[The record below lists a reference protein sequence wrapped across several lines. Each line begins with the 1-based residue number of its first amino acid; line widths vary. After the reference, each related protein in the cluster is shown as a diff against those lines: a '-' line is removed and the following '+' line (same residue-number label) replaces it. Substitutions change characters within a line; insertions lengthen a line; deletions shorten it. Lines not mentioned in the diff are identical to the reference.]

1 MQLEEFYLK
10 LLRYP
15 KTVLAIII
23 AFTVIV
29 GLFTFRL
36 DIDASAETLL
46 LKNDKDLAFTRKI
59 NKTYGNA
66 NYLVIAYTPQ
76 KPLLSD
82 ITLKNIQVLSDALE
96 KVPSVDSVLSIL
108 NVPLLQDPSKSVAD
122 LMKNI
127 PTLQTGADKT
137 LAKKEFLHSA
147 LYQEHLVSKD
157 FKTTA
162 ILINLKRDAQYFDAL
177 NKRNALLSQ
186 QDSAAFELAQ
196 KNLKKI
202 RDKLREENHETI
214 LKIREII
221 KNHKGK
227 DQLFLGGV
235 SMITDDMISFVKS
248 DLKTYGLIVL
258 LLIILIIWAIFGR
271 LRFVFI
277 SIFIILLSVVTMT
290 GVLGLLGLEITVISS
305 NVISLQMIIT
315 MSLVMHLSVRYKEM
329 LKECPEVQHNEII
342 AKATASMLKPSFFV
356 ILTTIVGFASLV
368 TSGILP
374 VIDLGWMMSIGVL
387 ISLVMTFL
395 LFPVLMALF
404 KKRELGSGF
413 EERFLLTRHLGILVE
428 RRQKTILFISVLLFA
443 LSLWGALSI
452 KVENSFIDYFK
463 KDTEIY
469 QGMKV
474 IDKQLGGT
482 TPLDIIIDFDD
493 VIQEAPMAEESE
505 SDADD
510 FDDFEEE
517 LSVVANK
524 EQYWF
529 TKNKMQKIEEIHDY
543 LNSLPEVGKVLSL
556 ATMIKVSRDV
566 NGGDDLD
573 SVAFAY
579 LYNKLPQKYKNI
591 LLKPY
596 LDIEHN
602 QVRFTLRVIDSMP
615 GLRRDRLLKQ
625 IQSEIHTKLGVDKKN
640 IHLANMMV
648 MYNNML
654 QSLFSSQIMT
664 LSIVVLSL
672 FVVFLILFQSLQIAL
687 IASIVNLLPVATI
700 FGVMG
705 WSGISL
711 DMMTITVAA
720 ISFGI
725 AVDDTIHYIYRFRI
739 ELQKDGDYMAA
750 MHRAHESIG
759 SAMYY
764 TTLIIMVGFSVLM
777 LSNFYPTIHFGLLI
791 VITMFMAIVADL
803 LLLPVLLLWI
813 KPFKVVSKE
822 KN

>member
-1 MQLEEFYLK
+1 MQLEKFYLK
-10 LLRYP
+10 LLQHP
-15 KTVLAIII
+15 KTVLALII
-23 AFTVIV
+23 AFAIAI

-46 LKNDKDLAFTRKI
+46 LKNDKDLAFTREV
-59 NKTYGNA
+59 NKRYGNS

-76 KPLLSD
+76 KPLLND
-82 ITLKNIQVLSDALE
+82 TTLSNIKALSAALE
-96 KVPSVDSVLSIL
+96 KVPNVTSVMSIL
-108 NVPLLQDPSKSVAD
+108 NVPLLQDPSKSVVD
-122 LMKNI
+122 LMKQI
-127 PTLQTGADKT
+127 PTLQTGADKA

-147 LYQEHLVSKD
+147 LYQEHLVSQD

-162 ILINLKRDAQYFDAL
+162 VLINLKRDEQYFDAL
-177 NKRNALLSQ
+177 NKRNELLSDQ
-186 QDSAAFELAQ
+186 ESAAFRSAQ
-196 KNLKKI
+196 KKLKKI
-202 RDKLREENHETI
+202 RDRLRVENHETI
-214 LKIREII
+214 VKIREII

-248 DLKTYGLIVL
+248 DLKIYGLIVL

-271 LRFVFI
+271 VRFVVI
-277 SIFIILLSVVTMT
+277 SIFTILLSVITMT
-290 GVLGLLGLEITVISS
+290 GILGLLGLEITVISS

-315 MSLVMHLSVRYKEM
+315 MSLVMHLSVRYKEIRQ
-329 LKECPEVQHNEII
+329 ECPTLTHNEII

-395 LFPVLMALF
+395 LFPVMMSLF
-404 KKRELGSGF
+404 KKRELCSTF
-413 EERFLLTRHLGILVE
+413 EEKFLLTRYLSKWVE
-428 RRQKTILFISVLLFA
+428 TRKKTILLVSLLLFA
-443 LSLWGALSI
+443 LSIWGAFYI

-493 VIQEAPMAEESE
+493 VSKEAPIIEDNE

-517 LSVVANK
+517 LSVVQNK
-524 EQYWF
+524 DQYWF
-529 TKNKMQKIEEIHDY
+529 TKNKMQKIETVHDY
-543 LNSLPEVGKVLSL
+543 LDALPEVGKVLSL
-556 ATMIKVSRDV
+556 ATMIKVARDV

-579 LYNKLPQKYKNI
+579 LYNKLPQKYKKI
-591 LLKPY
+591 LLYPY
-596 LDIEHN
+596 VNIEHN
-602 QVRFTLRVIDSMP
+602 QARFTLRVIDSMK

-625 IQSEIHTKLGVDKKN
+625 IQREIHTQLGVKKKN

-654 QSLFSSQIMT
+654 QSLFRSQIMT

-672 FVVFLILFQSLQIAL
+672 FVVFLVLFQSLRVAL

-700 FGVMG
+700 FGLMG
-705 WSGISL
+705 WSGIPL

-739 ELQKDGDYMAA
+739 ELEKDGNYVAA

-791 VITMFMAIVADL
+791 VMTMFMAIVADL
-803 LLLPVLLLWI
+803 LLLPVLILWI
-813 KPFKVVSKE
+813 KPFKTVSKE
-822 KN
+822 RN

>member
-1 MQLEEFYLK
+1 MKLEELYLK

-15 KTVLAIII
+15 KTVLTLII
-23 AFTVIV
+23 AFTVLI
-29 GLFTFRL
+29 GLFTLRL

-46 LKNDKDLAFTRKI
+46 LKDDKDLAYTRQV

-66 NYLVIAYTPQ
+66 NYLVIAYTP
-76 KPLLSD
+76 KEPLLENT
-82 ITLKNIQVLSDALE
+82 TLANIKALSDALE

-108 NVPLLQDPSKSVAD
+108 NVPLLQDPSKSIAD

-127 PTLQTGADKT
+127 PTLQSGADKT
-137 LAKKEFLHSA
+137 LAKKEFLSSA
-147 LYQEHLVSKD
+147 LYKEHLVSKD

-162 ILINLKRDAQYFDAL
+162 ILINLKRDEEYFDAL

-186 QDSAAFELAQ
+186 QESAAFQRAQ
-196 KNLKKI
+196 KKLKKI
-202 RDKLREENHETI
+202 RDRLRVENHETI
-214 LKIREII
+214 VKIREII
-221 KNHKGK
+221 KDQKGQ

-258 LLIILIIWAIFGR
+258 LLIILIIWAIFGK

-277 SIFIILLSVVTMT
+277 SIFIIFLSVITMT

-315 MSLVMHLSVRYKEM
+315 MSLVMHLSVRYKEV
-329 LKECPEVQHNEII
+329 LREYPNLQHNEII

-413 EERFLLTRHLGILVE
+413 EEKFLLTKHLSVWVE
-428 RRQKTILFISVLLFA
+428 TRKKTLLFA
-443 LSLWGALSI
+443 SVLVFSLSIWGAFYI

-482 TPLDIIIDFDD
+482 TPLDVIIDFND
-493 VIQEAPMAEESE
+493 VPTEALAEEE
-505 SDADD
+505 SDADLD
-510 FDDFEEE
+510 EFDDFEEE
-517 LSVVANK
+517 LSVVQNK
-524 EQYWF
+524 DQYWF
-529 TKNKMQKIEEIHDY
+529 TKNKMQKIEKIHDY
-543 LNSLPEVGKVLSL
+543 LDSLPEVGKVLSL
-556 ATMIKVSRDV
+556 ATMIKVARDV

-579 LYNKLPQKYKNI
+579 LYNNLPQKYKRI
-591 LLKPY
+591 LLHPY

-625 IQSEIHTKLGVDKKN
+625 IQREIHTKLGVEKKN

-672 FVVFLILFQSLQIAL
+672 FVVFLILFQSLRVAL
-687 IASIVNLLPVATI
+687 IASVVNLLPVATI

-739 ELQKDGDYMAA
+739 ELQKDGNYVAA

-764 TTLIIMVGFSVLM
+764 TTLVIMAGFSVLM

-791 VITMFMAIVADL
+791 VLTMFMAIVADL

-813 KPFKVVSKE
+813 KPFKLVSKE

>member
-1 MQLEEFYLK
+1 MQLEELYLK
-10 LLRYP
+10 LLRHP
-15 KTVLAIII
+15 RAVLAL
-23 AFTVIV
+23 IV
-29 GLFTFRL
+29 VFAIGIGLFTFRL

-46 LKNDKDLAFTRKI
+46 LKNDKDLAFTREV
-59 NKTYGNA
+59 NKRYDNS
-66 NYLVIAYTPQ
+66 NYLVIAYTP
-76 KPLLSD
+76 KAPLLSD
-82 ITLKNIQVLSDALE
+82 ATLKNIKDLSDALE
-96 KVPSVDSVLSIL
+96 KVPSVTSVISIL

-127 PTLQTGADKT
+127 PTLQAGADKT
-137 LAKKEFLHSA
+137 LAKKEFLESA

-162 ILINLKRDAQYFDAL
+162 ILINLTRDEQYFDAL

-186 QDSAAFELAQ
+186 QESTAFKQAQ
-196 KNLKKI
+196 KKLKKI
-202 RDKLREENHETI
+202 RDRLRVENHDTI

-221 KNHKGK
+221 KDHKGK
-227 DQLFLGGV
+227 EQLFLGGV

-277 SIFIILLSVVTMT
+277 SIFIILLSVITMT
-290 GVLGLLGLEITVISS
+290 GILGLFGLEITVISS

-315 MSLVMHLSVRYKEM
+315 MSLVMHLSVRYKEIHQEYPN
-329 LKECPEVQHNEII
+329 LQHDEII

-395 LFPVLMALF
+395 LFPVMMALF
-404 KKRELGSGF
+404 KKRELCSTF
-413 EERFLLTRHLGILVE
+413 EEKFLLTRHLSVWVE
-428 RRQKTILFISVLLFA
+428 TRKKTILFTSVLLFA
-443 LSLWGALSI
+443 LSLWGAFYI

-482 TPLDIIIDFDD
+482 TPLDVIIDFDN
-493 VIQEAPMAEESE
+493 VRSETPSVEEGE
-505 SDADD
+505 SDVDD

-517 LSVVANK
+517 LSVVQNRD
-524 EQYWF
+524 QYWF
-529 TKNKMQKIEEIHDY
+529 TKNKMRKIEEIHDY
-543 LNSLPEVGKVLSL
+543 LDSLPEVGKVLSL
-556 ATMIKVSRDV
+556 ATMIKVARDV
-566 NGGDDLD
+566 NGGNDLD

-579 LYNKLPQKYKNI
+579 LYNKLPQKYKKI
-591 LLKPY
+591 LLHPY
-596 LDIEHN
+596 LNIQHN
-602 QVRFTLRVIDSMP
+602 QVRFTLRIIDSMKE
-615 GLRRDRLLKQ
+615 LRRDRLLKQ
-625 IQSEIHTKLGVDKKN
+625 IQREIHTKLGVEKKN

-654 QSLFSSQIMT
+654 QSLFRSQIMT

-672 FVVFLILFQSLQIAL
+672 FIVFLVLFQSLRVAL
-687 IASIVNLLPVATI
+687 VASIVNLLPVSTI
-700 FGVMG
+700 FGLMG
-705 WSGISL
+705 WSGIPL

-739 ELQKDGDYMAA
+739 ELQKDGDYVAA

-791 VITMFMAIVADL
+791 VMTMFMAIVADL
-803 LLLPVLLLWI
+803 LLLPVLILWI
-813 KPFKVVSKE
+813 KPFKAVSKE